1 MYNIIL
7 GSGSPRRHEILDLA
21 GIKHTVIV
29 PKADESEIHYVGD
42 CQRYVKQL
50 AKLKSDAL
58 TELLGTDEYKTKI
71 DFSNT
76 VTICADTVV
85 FSPKK
90 PYPLGKPKSFDEA
103 CDMLRAFS
111 GTYHYVL
118 TGVCIRKNP
127 TSDVSEADKSEEIIF
142 IEETKVHFRTLSDSE
157 IERYINEE
165 KPFDKAGAYGIQER
179 ACAFVSG
186 IEGDFY
192 NVMGLPVCRIVEKLK
207 EIDVL

>member
-7 GSGSPRRHEILDLA
+7 GSGSPRRHEILTLA
-21 GIKHTVIV
+21 GIEHTVIV
-29 PKADESEIHYVGD
+29 PEADECKIHYVGD
-42 CQRYVKQL
+42 CQRYVKEL

-58 TELLGTDEYKTKI
+58 TELLKSDEYKTKI
-71 DFSNT
+71 YFSDT

-90 PYPLGKPKSFDEA
+90 PYPLGKPKNFDDA
-103 CDMLRAFS
+103 CDMLNAFS

-127 TSDVSEADKSEEIIF
+127 TFEIIF
-142 IEETKVHFRTLSDSE
+142 TEETKVLFRELTYDE
-157 IERYINEE
+157 IEDYINVE
-165 KPFDKAGAYGIQER
+165 KPFDKAGAYGIQDR

-192 NVMGLPVCRIVEKLK
+192 NVMGLPVCKITEKLK
-207 EIDVL
+207 EMSVL

>member
-7 GSGSPRRHEILDLA
+7 GSSSPRRHEILTLA
-21 GIKHTVIV
+21 GIEHTVLV
-29 PKADESEIHYVGD
+29 PEADESKIHYVGD
-42 CQRYVKQL
+42 CQRYVKEL

-58 TELLGTDEYKTKI
+58 IELLKSDEYKTKI
-71 DFSNT
+71 DFSDT

-90 PYPLGKPKSFDEA
+90 PYPLGKPKNFDEA
-103 CDMLRAFS
+103 CDMLNAFS

-127 TSDVSEADKSEEIIF
+127 TSEIIF
-142 IEETKVHFRTLSDSE
+142 TEETKVHFRKLTYDE
-157 IERYINEE
+157 IEDYINVE
-165 KPFDKAGAYGIQER
+165 KPFDKAGAYGIQDR

-192 NVMGLPVCRIVEKLK
+192 NVMGLPVCKITEKLK
-207 EIDVL
+207 EMSVL

>member
-7 GSGSPRRHEILDLA
+7 GSSSPRRHEILTLA
-21 GIKHTVIV
+21 GIEHTVIV
-29 PKADESEIHYVGD
+29 PESDECKIHYVGD
-42 CQRYVKQL
+42 CQRYVKEL

-58 TELLGTDEYKTKI
+58 TELLKSDEYKTKI
-71 DFSNT
+71 DFSDT

-90 PYPLGKPKSFDEA
+90 PYPLGKPKNFDDA
-103 CDMLRAFS
+103 CDMLNAFS
-111 GTYHYVL
+111 GTYHYVI

-127 TSDVSEADKSEEIIF
+127 TSEIIF
-142 IEETKVHFRTLSDSE
+142 TEETKVLFRELTYDE
-157 IERYINEE
+157 IEDYINVE
-165 KPFDKAGAYGIQER
+165 KPFDKAGAYGIQDR

-192 NVMGLPVCRIVEKLK
+192 NVMGLPVCKITEKLK
-207 EIDVL
+207 EMSVL

>member
-7 GSGSPRRHEILDLA
+7 GSSSPRRHEILTLA
-21 GIKHTVIV
+21 GIEHTVIV
-29 PKADESEIHYVGD
+29 PEADERKIHYVGD
-42 CQRYVKQL
+42 CQRYVKEL

-58 TELLGTDEYKTKI
+58 TELLKSDEYKTKI
-71 DFSNT
+71 DFSDT

-90 PYPLGKPKSFDEA
+90 PYPLGKPKNFDDA
-103 CDMLRAFS
+103 CDMLNAFS

-127 TSDVSEADKSEEIIF
+127 TSEIIF
-142 IEETKVHFRTLSDSE
+142 TEETKVLFRELTYDE
-157 IERYINEE
+157 IEDYINVE
-165 KPFDKAGAYGIQER
+165 KPFDKAGAYGIQDR

-192 NVMGLPVCRIVEKLK
+192 NVMGLPVCKITEKLK
-207 EIDVL
+207 EMSVL

>member
-7 GSGSPRRHEILDLA
+7 GSSSPRRHEILTLA
-21 GIKHTVIV
+21 GIERTVIV
-29 PKADESEIHYVGD
+29 SEADECKIHYVGD
-42 CQRYVKQL
+42 CQRYVKEL

-58 TELLGTDEYKTKI
+58 TELLKSDEYKTKI
-71 DFSNT
+71 DFSDT

-90 PYPLGKPKSFDEA
+90 PYPLGKPKNFDDA
-103 CDMLRAFS
+103 CDMLKAFS

-127 TSDVSEADKSEEIIF
+127 TSEIIF
-142 IEETKVHFRTLSDSE
+142 TEETKVLFRELTYDE
-157 IERYINEE
+157 IEDYINVE
-165 KPFDKAGAYGIQER
+165 KPFDKAGAYGIQDR

-192 NVMGLPVCRIVEKLK
+192 NVMGLPVCKITEKLK
-207 EIDVL
+207 EMSVL

>member
-7 GSGSPRRHEILDLA
+7 GSGSPRRHEILTLA
-21 GIKHTVIV
+21 GIEHTVIV
-29 PKADESEIHYVGD
+29 PEADESKIHYLGD
-42 CQRYVKQL
+42 CQRYVKEL

-58 TELLGTDEYKTKI
+58 TAMIKSDEYKTKI
-71 DFSNT
+71 DFSDT

-90 PYPLGKPKSFDEA
+90 PYPLGKPKKFDDA
-103 CDMLRAFS
+103 CDMLKAFS

-127 TSDVSEADKSEEIIF
+127 TSEIIF
-142 IEETKVHFRTLSDSE
+142 TEETKVLFRELTYDE
-157 IERYINEE
+157 IEDYINVE
-165 KPFDKAGAYGIQER
+165 KPFDKAGAYGIQDR

-192 NVMGLPVCRIVEKLK
+192 NVMGLPVCKITEKLK
-207 EIDVL
+207 EMSVL

>member
-7 GSGSPRRHEILDLA
+7 GSSSPRRHEILTLA
-21 GIKHTVIV
+21 GIEHTVIV
-29 PKADESEIHYVGD
+29 PEADERKIHYVGD
-42 CQRYVKQL
+42 CQRYVKEL

-58 TELLGTDEYKTKI
+58 TELLKSDEYKTKI
-71 DFSNT
+71 DFSDT

-90 PYPLGKPKSFDEA
+90 PYPLGKPKNFDDA
-103 CDMLRAFS
+103 CDMLNAFS

-127 TSDVSEADKSEEIIF
+127 TSEIIF
-142 IEETKVHFRTLSDSE
+142 TEETKVLFRELTYDE
-157 IERYINEE
+157 IEDYINVE
-165 KPFDKAGAYGIQER
+165 KPFDKAGAYGIQDR

-192 NVMGLPVCRIVEKLK
+192 NVMGLPVCKITEKLK
-207 EIDVL
+207 EMSVF

>member
-7 GSGSPRRHEILDLA
+7 GSGSPRRHEILTLA
-21 GIKHTVIV
+21 GIEHTVIV
-29 PKADESEIHYVGD
+29 PETDERKIHYVGD
-42 CQRYVKQL
+42 CQRYVKEL

-58 TELLGTDEYKTKI
+58 TAMIKSDEYKTKI
-71 DFSNT
+71 DFSDT

-90 PYPLGKPKSFDEA
+90 PYPLGKPKNFDDA
-103 CDMLRAFS
+103 CDMLKAFS

-127 TSDVSEADKSEEIIF
+127 TSEIIF
-142 IEETKVHFRTLSDSE
+142 TEDTKVHFRELTYDE
-157 IERYINEE
+157 IEDYINVE
-165 KPFDKAGAYGIQER
+165 KPFDKAGAYGIQDR

-192 NVMGLPVCRIVEKLK
+192 NVMGLPVCKITEKLK
-207 EIDVL
+207 EMGVL

>member
-7 GSGSPRRHEILDLA
+7 GSSSPRRHEILTLA
-21 GIKHTVIV
+21 GIEHTVIV
-29 PKADESEIHYVGD
+29 PETDESKIHYVGD
-42 CQRYVKQL
+42 CQRYVKEL

-58 TELLGTDEYKTKI
+58 TELLKSDEYKTKI
-71 DFSNT
+71 DFSDT

-90 PYPLGKPKSFDEA
+90 PYPLGKPKNFDDA
-103 CDMLRAFS
+103 CDMLNAFS

-127 TSDVSEADKSEEIIF
+127 TSEIIF
-142 IEETKVHFRTLSDSE
+142 TEETKVLFRELTYDE
-157 IERYINEE
+157 IEDYINVE
-165 KPFDKAGAYGIQER
+165 KPFDKAGAYGIQDR

-192 NVMGLPVCRIVEKLK
+192 NVMGLPVCKITEKLK
-207 EIDVL
+207 EMSVL

>member
-7 GSGSPRRHEILDLA
+7 GSGSPRRHEILTLA
-21 GIKHTVIV
+21 GIEHTVIV
-29 PKADESEIHYVGD
+29 PEADERKIHYVGD
-42 CQRYVKQL
+42 CQRYVKEL

-58 TELLGTDEYKTKI
+58 TELLKSDENKTKI
-71 DFSNT
+71 DFSDT

-90 PYPLGKPKSFDEA
+90 PYPLGKPKNFDDA
-103 CDMLRAFS
+103 CDMLKAFS

-127 TSDVSEADKSEEIIF
+127 TSEIIF
-142 IEETKVHFRTLSDSE
+142 TEETKVHFRELTYDE
-157 IERYINEE
+157 IEDYINVE
-165 KPFDKAGAYGIQER
+165 KPFDKAGAYGIQDR

-192 NVMGLPVCRIVEKLK
+192 NVMGLPVCKITEKLK
-207 EIDVL
+207 EMSVL

>member
-7 GSGSPRRHEILDLA
+7 GSSSPRRHEILTLA
-21 GIKHTVIV
+21 GIEHTVIV
-29 PKADESEIHYVGD
+29 PEADERKIHYVGD
-42 CQRYVKQL
+42 CQRYVKEL

-58 TELLGTDEYKTKI
+58 TELLKSDEYKTKI
-71 DFSNT
+71 DFSDT

-85 FSPKK
+85 FSPKN
-90 PYPLGKPKSFDEA
+90 PYPLGKPKNFDDA
-103 CDMLRAFS
+103 CDMLKAFS

-127 TSDVSEADKSEEIIF
+127 TSEIIF
-142 IEETKVHFRTLSDSE
+142 TEDTKVHFRELTEGE
-157 IERYINEE
+157 IEDYINVE
-165 KPFDKAGAYGIQER
+165 KPFDKAGAYGIQDR

-192 NVMGLPVCRIVEKLK
+192 NVMGLPVCKITEKLK
-207 EIDVL
+207 EMSVL

>member
-1 MYNIIL
+1 MYNKIL
-7 GSGSPRRHEILDLA
+7 GSGSPRRHEILTLA
-21 GIKHTVIV
+21 GIEHTVIV
-29 PKADESEIHYVGD
+29 PEADERKIHYVGD
-42 CQRYVKQL
+42 CQRYVKEL

-58 TELLGTDEYKTKI
+58 TELLKSDEYKTKI
-71 DFSNT
+71 DFSDT

-90 PYPLGKPKSFDEA
+90 PYPLGKPKNFDDA
-103 CDMLRAFS
+103 CDMLNAFS

-127 TSDVSEADKSEEIIF
+127 TSEIIF
-142 IEETKVHFRTLSDSE
+142 TEETKVLFRELTYDE
-157 IERYINEE
+157 IEDYINVE
-165 KPFDKAGAYGIQER
+165 KPFDKAGAYGIQDR

-192 NVMGLPVCRIVEKLK
+192 NVMGLPVCKITEKLK
-207 EIDVL
+207 EMSVL

>member
-7 GSGSPRRHEILDLA
+7 GSSSPRRHEILTLA
-21 GIKHTVIV
+21 GIEHTVIV
-29 PKADESEIHYVGD
+29 PEADECKIHYVGD
-42 CQRYVKQL
+42 CQRYVKEL

-58 TELLGTDEYKTKI
+58 TELLKSDEYKTKI
-71 DFSNT
+71 DFSDT

-90 PYPLGKPKSFDEA
+90 PYPLGKPKNFDDA
-103 CDMLRAFS
+103 CDMLNAFS

-127 TSDVSEADKSEEIIF
+127 TSEIIF
-142 IEETKVHFRTLSDSE
+142 TEETKVLFRELTYDE
-157 IERYINEE
+157 IEDYINVE
-165 KPFDKAGAYGIQER
+165 KPFDKAGAYGIQDR

-192 NVMGLPVCRIVEKLK
+192 NVMGLPVCKITEKLK
-207 EIDVL
+207 EMCVL

>member
-7 GSGSPRRHEILDLA
+7 GSGSPRRHEILTLA
-21 GIKHTVIV
+21 GIEHTVIV
-29 PKADESEIHYVGD
+29 LEADECKIHYVGD
-42 CQRYVKQL
+42 CQRYVKEL

-58 TELLGTDEYKTKI
+58 TELLKSDEYKTKI
-71 DFSNT
+71 DFSDT

-90 PYPLGKPKSFDEA
+90 PYPLGKPKNFDDA
-103 CDMLRAFS
+103 CDMLNAFS

-127 TSDVSEADKSEEIIF
+127 TSEIIF
-142 IEETKVHFRTLSDSE
+142 TEETKVLFRELTYDE
-157 IERYINEE
+157 IEDYINVE
-165 KPFDKAGAYGIQER
+165 KPFDKAGAYGIQDR

-192 NVMGLPVCRIVEKLK
+192 NVMGLPVCKITEKLK
-207 EIDVL
+207 EMSVL

>member
-7 GSGSPRRHEILDLA
+7 GSGSPRRHEILTLA
-21 GIKHTVIV
+21 GIEHTVIV
-29 PKADESEIHYVGD
+29 PEADERKIHYVGD
-42 CQRYVKQL
+42 CQRYVKEL

-58 TELLGTDEYKTKI
+58 TELLKSDEYKTKI
-71 DFSNT
+71 DFSDT

-90 PYPLGKPKSFDEA
+90 PYPLGKPKNFDDA
-103 CDMLRAFS
+103 CDMLNAFS

-127 TSDVSEADKSEEIIF
+127 TSEIIF
-142 IEETKVHFRTLSDSE
+142 TEYTKVHFRELTEGE
-157 IERYINEE
+157 IEDYINVE
-165 KPFDKAGAYGIQER
+165 KPFDKAGAYGIQDR

-192 NVMGLPVCRIVEKLK
+192 NVMGLPVCKITEKLK
-207 EIDVL
+207 EMSVL

>member
-7 GSGSPRRHEILDLA
+7 GSGSPRRHEILSLA
-21 GIKHTVIV
+21 GIEHTVIV
-29 PKADESEIHYVGD
+29 PEADEREIHYVGD

-58 TELLGTDEYKTKI
+58 TELLNSDEYRTKI
-71 DFSNT
+71 DFSKT

-85 FSPKK
+85 FSPKM
-90 PYPLGKPKSFDEA
+90 PHPLGKPRTFDEA
-103 CDMLRAFS
+103 CEMLRAYS

-127 TSDVSEADKSEEIIF
+127 TSELIF
-142 IEETKVHFRTLSDSE
+142 TEETKVHFRSLNESE
-157 IERYINEE
+157 IEDYINVD
-165 KPFDKAGAYGIQER
+165 KPYDKAGAYGIQDR

-192 NVMGLPVCRIVEKLK
+192 NVMGLPVCRITEKLK
-207 EIDVL
+207 EAGVL

>member
-7 GSGSPRRHEILDLA
+7 GSGSPRRHEILTLA
-21 GIKHTVIV
+21 GIEHTVIV
-29 PKADESEIHYVGD
+29 PEADESKIHYVGD
-42 CQRYVKQL
+42 CQRYVKEL

-58 TELLGTDEYKTKI
+58 TELLKSDEYKTKI
-71 DFSNT
+71 DFSDT

-85 FSPKK
+85 FSPKE
-90 PYPLGKPKSFDEA
+90 PYPLGKPKNFDDA
-103 CDMLRAFS
+103 CDMLNAFS

-127 TSDVSEADKSEEIIF
+127 TSEIIF
-142 IEETKVHFRTLSDSE
+142 TEETKVLFRELTYDE
-157 IERYINEE
+157 IEDYINVE
-165 KPFDKAGAYGIQER
+165 KPFDKAGAYGIQDR

-192 NVMGLPVCRIVEKLK
+192 NVMGLPVCKITEKLK
-207 EIDVL
+207 EMSVL

>member
-7 GSGSPRRHEILDLA
+7 GSSSPRRHEILTLA
-21 GIKHTVIV
+21 GIEHTVIV
-29 PKADESEIHYVGD
+29 PEADERKIHYVGD
-42 CQRYVKQL
+42 CQRYVKEL

-58 TELLGTDEYKTKI
+58 TELLKSDEYKKKI
-71 DFSNT
+71 DFSDT

-90 PYPLGKPKSFDEA
+90 PYPLGKPKNFDDA
-103 CDMLRAFS
+103 CDMLKAFS

-127 TSDVSEADKSEEIIF
+127 TSEIIF
-142 IEETKVHFRTLSDSE
+142 TEETKVLFRELTYDE
-157 IERYINEE
+157 IEDYINVE
-165 KPFDKAGAYGIQER
+165 KPFDKAGAYGIQDR

-192 NVMGLPVCRIVEKLK
+192 NVMGLPVCKITEKLK
-207 EIDVL
+207 EMSVL

>member
-7 GSGSPRRHEILDLA
+7 GSGSPRRHEILTLA
-21 GIKHTVIV
+21 GIEHTVIV
-29 PKADESEIHYVGD
+29 PEADESKIHYVGD
-42 CQRYVKQL
+42 CQRYVKEL

-58 TELLGTDEYKTKI
+58 TELLKSDEYKTKI
-71 DFSNT
+71 DFSDT
-76 VTICADTVV
+76 VKICADTVV

-90 PYPLGKPKSFDEA
+90 PYPLGKPKNFDDA
-103 CDMLRAFS
+103 CDMLNAFS

-127 TSDVSEADKSEEIIF
+127 TSGIIF
-142 IEETKVHFRTLSDSE
+142 TEETKVLFRELTYDE
-157 IERYINEE
+157 IEDYINVE
-165 KPFDKAGAYGIQER
+165 KPFDKAGAYGIQDR

-192 NVMGLPVCRIVEKLK
+192 NVMGLPVCKITEKLK
-207 EIDVL
+207 EMSVL

>member
-7 GSGSPRRHEILDLA
+7 GSSSPRRHEILTLA
-21 GIKHTVIV
+21 GIEHTVIV
-29 PKADESEIHYVGD
+29 SEADECKIHYVGD
-42 CQRYVKQL
+42 CQRYVKEL

-58 TELLGTDEYKTKI
+58 TELLKSDEYKTKI
-71 DFSNT
+71 DFSDT

-90 PYPLGKPKSFDEA
+90 PYPLGKPKNFGDA
-103 CDMLRAFS
+103 CDMLKAFS

-127 TSDVSEADKSEEIIF
+127 TSEIIF
-142 IEETKVHFRTLSDSE
+142 TEETKVLFRELTYDE
-157 IERYINEE
+157 IEDYINVE
-165 KPFDKAGAYGIQER
+165 KPFDKAGAYGIQDR

-192 NVMGLPVCRIVEKLK
+192 NVMGLPVCKITEKLK
-207 EIDVL
+207 ELSVL

>member
-7 GSGSPRRHEILDLA
+7 GSGSPRRHEILTLA
-21 GIKHTVIV
+21 GIEHTVIV
-29 PKADESEIHYVGD
+29 PEADERKIHYVGD
-42 CQRYVKQL
+42 CQRYVKEL

-58 TELLGTDEYKTKI
+58 TELLKSDEYKTKI
-71 DFSNT
+71 DFSDT

-90 PYPLGKPKSFDEA
+90 PYPLGKPKNFDDA
-103 CDMLRAFS
+103 CDMLNAFS

-127 TSDVSEADKSEEIIF
+127 TSEIIF
-142 IEETKVHFRTLSDSE
+142 TEETKVLFRELTYDE
-157 IERYINEE
+157 IEDYINVE
-165 KPFDKAGAYGIQER
+165 KPFDKAGAYGIQDR

-192 NVMGLPVCRIVEKLK
+192 NVMGLPVCKITEKLK
-207 EIDVL
+207 EMSVL

>member
-58 TELLGTDEYKTKI
+58 TELLNTEEYKKKI

-90 PYPLGKPKSFDEA
+90 PYPLGKPKNFDDA

-111 GTYHYVL
+111 GTYHYVM

-127 TSDVSEADKSEEIIF
+127 TSEILLT
-142 IEETKVHFRTLSDSE
+142 EETKVHFRTLSDSE

-165 KPFDKAGAYGIQER
+165 KPFDKAGAYGIQDR

-207 EIDVL
+207 EMDVL

>member
-7 GSGSPRRHEILDLA
+7 GSGSPRRHEILTLA
-21 GIKHTVIV
+21 GIEHTVIV
-29 PKADESEIHYVGD
+29 PEADERKIHYVGD
-42 CQRYVKQL
+42 CQRYVKEL

-58 TELLGTDEYKTKI
+58 TELLKSDEYKTKI
-71 DFSNT
+71 DFSDT

-90 PYPLGKPKSFDEA
+90 PYPLGKPKNFDDA
-103 CDMLRAFS
+103 CDMLNAFS

-127 TSDVSEADKSEEIIF
+127 TSEIIF
-142 IEETKVHFRTLSDSE
+142 TEKTKVLFRELTYDE
-157 IERYINEE
+157 IEDYINVE
-165 KPFDKAGAYGIQER
+165 KPFDKAGAYGIQDR

-192 NVMGLPVCRIVEKLK
+192 NVMGLPVCKITEKLK
-207 EIDVL
+207 EMSVF

>member
-7 GSGSPRRHEILDLA
+7 GSGSPRRHEILTLA
-21 GIKHTVIV
+21 GIEHTVIV
-29 PKADESEIHYVGD
+29 SEADERKIHYVGD
-42 CQRYVKQL
+42 CQRYVKEL

-58 TELLGTDEYKTKI
+58 TELLKSDEYKTKI
-71 DFSNT
+71 DFSDT

-90 PYPLGKPKSFDEA
+90 PYPLGKPKNFDDA
-103 CDMLRAFS
+103 CDMLKAFS

-127 TSDVSEADKSEEIIF
+127 TSEIIF
-142 IEETKVHFRTLSDSE
+142 TEETKVHFRELTYDE
-157 IERYINEE
+157 IEDYINVE
-165 KPFDKAGAYGIQER
+165 KPFDKAGAYGIQDR

-192 NVMGLPVCRIVEKLK
+192 NVMGLPVCKITEKLK
-207 EIDVL
+207 EMGVL

>member
-7 GSGSPRRHEILDLA
+7 GSGSPRRHEILTLA
-21 GIKHTVIV
+21 GIEHTVIV
-29 PKADESEIHYVGD
+29 PEADERKIHYVGD
-42 CQRYVKQL
+42 CQRYVKEL

-58 TELLGTDEYKTKI
+58 TELLKSDEYKTKI
-71 DFSNT
+71 DFSDN

-90 PYPLGKPKSFDEA
+90 PYPLGKPKNFDDA
-103 CDMLRAFS
+103 CDMLKAFS

-127 TSDVSEADKSEEIIF
+127 TSEIIF
-142 IEETKVHFRTLSDSE
+142 TENTKVHFRKLTYDE
-157 IERYINEE
+157 IEDYINVE
-165 KPFDKAGAYGIQER
+165 KPFDKAGAYGIQDR

-192 NVMGLPVCRIVEKLK
+192 NVMGLPVCKITEKLK
-207 EIDVL
+207 EMGVL

>member
-7 GSGSPRRHEILDLA
+7 GSSSPRRHEILTLA
-21 GIKHTVIV
+21 GIEHTVIV
-29 PKADESEIHYVGD
+29 PEADECKIHYVGD
-42 CQRYVKQL
+42 CQRYVKEL

-58 TELLGTDEYKTKI
+58 TELLKSDEYKTKI
-71 DFSNT
+71 DFSDT
-76 VTICADTVV
+76 VMICADTVV

-90 PYPLGKPKSFDEA
+90 PYPLGKPKNFDDA
-103 CDMLRAFS
+103 CDMLNAFS

-127 TSDVSEADKSEEIIF
+127 TSEIIF
-142 IEETKVHFRTLSDSE
+142 TEDTKVHFRELTEGE
-157 IERYINEE
+157 IEDYINVE
-165 KPFDKAGAYGIQER
+165 KPFDKAGAYGIQDR

-192 NVMGLPVCRIVEKLK
+192 NVMGLPVCKITEKLK
-207 EIDVL
+207 EMSVL

>member
-7 GSGSPRRHEILDLA
+7 GSGSPRRHEILTLA
-21 GIKHTVIV
+21 GIEHTVIV
-29 PKADESEIHYVGD
+29 PEADERKIHYVGD
-42 CQRYVKQL
+42 CQRYVKEL

-58 TELLGTDEYKTKI
+58 TELLKSDEYKTKI
-71 DFSNT
+71 DFSDT

-90 PYPLGKPKSFDEA
+90 PYPLGKPKNFDDA
-103 CDMLRAFS
+103 CDMLKAFS

-127 TSDVSEADKSEEIIF
+127 TSEIIF
-142 IEETKVHFRTLSDSE
+142 TEETKVLFRELTYDE
-157 IERYINEE
+157 IEDYINVE
-165 KPFDKAGAYGIQER
+165 KPFDKAGAYGIQDR

-192 NVMGLPVCRIVEKLK
+192 NVMGLPVCKITEKLK
-207 EIDVL
+207 EMSVL

>member
-7 GSGSPRRHEILDLA
+7 GSSSPRRHEILTLA
-21 GIKHTVIV
+21 GIEHTVIV
-29 PKADESEIHYVGD
+29 PEVDECKIQYVGD
-42 CQRYVKQL
+42 CQRYVKEL

-58 TELLGTDEYKTKI
+58 TAMLKSDEYKTKI
-71 DFSNT
+71 DFSDT

-90 PYPLGKPKSFDEA
+90 PYPLGKPKNFDDA
-103 CDMLRAFS
+103 CDMLNAFS

-127 TSDVSEADKSEEIIF
+127 TSEIIF
-142 IEETKVHFRTLSDSE
+142 TEETKVHFRELTEGE
-157 IERYINEE
+157 IEDYINVE
-165 KPFDKAGAYGIQER
+165 KPFDKAGAYGIQDR

-192 NVMGLPVCRIVEKLK
+192 NVMGLPVCKITEKLK
-207 EIDVL
+207 EMSVL

>member
-7 GSGSPRRHEILDLA
+7 GSSSPRRHEILTLA
-21 GIKHTVIV
+21 GIEHTVIV
-29 PKADESEIHYVGD
+29 PEADECKIHYVGD
-42 CQRYVKQL
+42 CQRYVKEL

-58 TELLGTDEYKTKI
+58 TELLKSDEYKTKI
-71 DFSNT
+71 DFSDT
-76 VTICADTVV
+76 VTICADTVD

-90 PYPLGKPKSFDEA
+90 PYPLGKPKNFDDA
-103 CDMLRAFS
+103 CDMLNAFS

-127 TSDVSEADKSEEIIF
+127 TSEIIF
-142 IEETKVHFRTLSDSE
+142 TEETKVLFRELTYDE
-157 IERYINEE
+157 IEDYINVE
-165 KPFDKAGAYGIQER
+165 KPFDKAGAYGIQDR

-192 NVMGLPVCRIVEKLK
+192 NVMGLPVCKITEKLK
-207 EIDVL
+207 EMSVL

>member
-7 GSGSPRRHEILDLA
+7 GSSSPRRHEILTLA
-21 GIKHTVIV
+21 GIEHTVIV
-29 PKADESEIHYVGD
+29 PEADECKIHYVGD
-42 CQRYVKQL
+42 CQRYVKEL

-58 TELLGTDEYKTKI
+58 TELLKSDEYKTKI
-71 DFSNT
+71 DFSDT

-90 PYPLGKPKSFDEA
+90 PYPLGKPKNFDDA
-103 CDMLRAFS
+103 CDMLKAFS

-118 TGVCIRKNP
+118 TGVCIGKNP
-127 TSDVSEADKSEEIIF
+127 TSEIIF
-142 IEETKVHFRTLSDSE
+142 TEETKVHFRKLTYDE
-157 IERYINEE
+157 IEDYINVE
-165 KPFDKAGAYGIQER
+165 KPFDKAGAYGIQDR

-192 NVMGLPVCRIVEKLK
+192 NVMGLPVCKITEKLK
-207 EIDVL
+207 EMGVL